1 MFNCFFF
8 SSRRRHTRC
17 LSDWSSDVCSS
28 DLFRMAPVTVQ
39 RLVKELEKLKE
50 QVDAGTLKARDYD
63 ERLARI
69 IRELREQGLDAD
81 RAAITAALADVAK
94 RGIITPEVQEHLR
107 HRPRLARERRARARS
122 PCWA

>member
-1 MFNCFFF
+1 
-8 SSRRRHTRC
+8 
-17 LSDWSSDVCSS
+17 
-28 DLFRMAPVTVQ
+28 MAPVTVQ

-50 QVDAGTLKARDYD
+50 QVDAGTLKGRDYD

-107 HRPRLARERRARARS
+107 HRLGLA
-122 PCWA
+122 

>member
-1 MFNCFFF
+1 
-8 SSRRRHTRC
+8 
-17 LSDWSSDVCSS
+17 
-28 DLFRMAPVTVQ
+28 MAPVTVQ

-94 RGIITPEVQEHLR
+94 RGIVTPEVQEHLR
-107 HRPRLARERRARARS
+107 HRLGLA
-122 PCWA
+122 

>member
-1 MFNCFFF
+1 
-8 SSRRRHTRC
+8 
-17 LSDWSSDVCSS
+17 
-28 DLFRMAPVTVQ
+28 MAPVKVE
-39 RLVKELEKLKE
+39 RLVKELEKLKQ

-81 RAAITAALADVAK
+81 RAAITAALADVVK

-107 HRPRLARERRARARS
+107 HRLGLA
-122 PCWA
+122 